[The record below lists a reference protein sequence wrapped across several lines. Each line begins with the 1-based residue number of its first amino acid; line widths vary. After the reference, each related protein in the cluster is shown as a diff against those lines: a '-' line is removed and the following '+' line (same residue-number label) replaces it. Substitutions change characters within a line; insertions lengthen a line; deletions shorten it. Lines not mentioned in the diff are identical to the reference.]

1 MIRLITSF
9 ADVYIEIESYLH
21 PYPFS
26 VISDI
31 NSKFAQFVP
40 LTWACLLLHTNNTY
54 CLVSYSKSLYDFVS
68 WLILS
73 VPPQG

>member
-9 ADVYIEIESYLH
+9 VDICMETENYLY

-40 LTWACLLLHTNNTY
+40 LTWACPSLPTNNTY
-54 CLVSYSKSLYDFVS
+54 CLVSYSKSLYNFVS
-68 WLILS
+68 WPILS
-73 VPPQG
+73 VPYQS